1 MLPRN
6 ENETKQQQQQQQNN
20 GKYLPEMFEK
30 KNWTSQ
36 FLIELLCSAAQ
47 I

>member
-6 ENETKQQQQQQQNN
+6 ENETKQQQQQNN
-20 GKYLPEMFEK
+20 GKYLPAMLEK

-36 FLIELLCSAAQ
+36 FLIELLCSAEQ

>member
-30 KNWTSQ
+30 KT
-36 FLIELLCSAAQ
+36 ELVNF
-47 I
+47 